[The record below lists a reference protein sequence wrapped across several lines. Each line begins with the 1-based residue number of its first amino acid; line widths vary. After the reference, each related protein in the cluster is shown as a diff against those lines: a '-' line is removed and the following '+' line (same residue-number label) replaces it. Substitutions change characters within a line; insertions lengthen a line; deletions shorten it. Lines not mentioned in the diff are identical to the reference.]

1 MSFRRN
7 EIVQEDML
15 GGCVLCDE
23 KNFQRN
29 GFTDLTVILCD
40 QCEREFHVGCLREH
54 MSINLEEI
62 PEGKLYA

>member
-1 MSFRRN
+1 M
-7 EIVQEDML
+7 QEDML

-54 MSINLEEI
+54 MNINLEEL
-62 PEGKLYA
+62 PEGEKCLLMYT

>member
-1 MSFRRN
+1 
-7 EIVQEDML
+7 ML

-40 QCEREFHVGCLREH
+40 QCEREFHVGCLRQH
-54 MSINLEEI
+54 MNINLEEL
-62 PEGKLYA
+62 PEGELSRLILQISQLLRGL